1 MAIVGIVRGKVDAA
15 GRLYVRCGDGFRPVT
30 TSREPIAQTVRNVEL
45 CPCGREGCDC
55 DEWHEIA
62 HTSPFEEDKPCP
74 RCLRLSCNCASESFN
89 VDPHGDLTWRDSLE
103 INY

>member
-45 CPCGREGCDC
+45 CPCGREGCDR
-55 DEWHEIA
+55 DEWGELMLDA
-62 HTSPFEEDKPCP
+62 GPEED
-74 RCLRLSCNCASESFN
+74 NAD
-89 VDPHGDLTWRDSLE
+89 VA
-103 INY
+103 

>member
-1 MAIVGIVRGKVDAA
+1 MSRLIVAGVAA
-15 GRLYVRCGDGFRPVT
+15 PDGLYVRQGDGFRKVEPT
-30 TSREPIAQTVRNVEL
+30 RESLVVQLADLEP
-45 CPCGREGCDC
+45 CPCGRVDCDR